1 MANTLN
7 KFKELSITNVS
18 NRPNSALSADESTKA
33 NTILTNFFTYFKAEH
48 S

>member
-7 KFKELSITNVS
+7 KFKELSIADIKE
-18 NRPNSALSADESTKA
+18 RPSYALTADESTKA
-33 NTILTNFFTYFKAEH
+33 NSILTNFFTYFKAKH